1 MLHFFQYPV
10 CTKLKNHYR
19 VLITVALC
27 CIITGTKAQPLFE
40 NQQKFTLQDSLRG
53 TLNKNR
59 NWWDVLHYTI
69 HVTPDIEKETIT
81 GSNTIKF
88 RVTTKNHSRY
98 MQIDLQQ
105 PMKID
110 RLALN
115 GKDYIEDPGN
125 PIQNIGN
132 AWVFPVPLFQENS
145 INEITVYFSGK
156 PRKAVT
162 PPWDGGWVWAKDSLQ
177 RPYVT
182 VACQGLGASVWLP
195 CKDHQ
200 SDEPDNGVTLSIQVP
215 NELTAVGNG
224 KFVGKKPA
232 SAGTTTWTW
241 QVTSPINAY
250 NIIPYIGYYTSW
262 NETYKNDNG
271 TELPLEFWVLDY
283 NKAKAIAH
291 FEKDVQPMIACFEDW
306 FGPYAF
312 YNDGFKLVESSH
324 LGMEH
329 QSAIAYGNKFRN
341 GYMGRDRSGTG
352 EGLDWDFIIIHE
364 AGHEWFGNNIT
375 SADIADMWIHEGFTT
390 YSEALYIEC
399 KRGRAAGDLY
409 IQGLRRNIQNNRPI
423 IGVYGVN
430 HEGSS
435 DMYDKGAN
443 IVLMLREIIDNETLF
458 KNITRGLNKEYFHKT
473 VTTNQVETYINE
485 KSNKNF
491 SKFFDQYL
499 RTNKVPELEYT
510 IKNGQAKYRWANCIA
525 GFNMPLKLAQ
535 NNQWLYPTEEWQ
547 QINLQ
552 PGDTSLV
559 IDKNFYITTK
569 KL

>member
-1 MLHFFQYPV
+1 MLHFFQYV
-10 CTKLKNHYR
+10 LCIKLKNHYKFF
-19 VLITVALC
+19 ITVALC
-27 CIITGTKAQPLFE
+27 CIIASSQAQPLFE

-59 NWWDVLHYTI
+59 NWWDVLHYTV
-69 HVTPDIEKETIT
+69 HVAPDIEKETIS

-88 RVTTKNHSRY
+88 RVTNKNHSRY

-110 RLALN
+110 RLAFN

-145 INEITVYFSGK
+145 TNEITVYFSGK

-162 PPWDGGWVWAKDSLQ
+162 PPWDGGWIWAKDSLQ
-177 RPYVT
+177 RPYIT

-200 SDEPDNGVTLSIQVP
+200 SDEPDNGVVLSIQVP

-224 KFVGKKPA
+224 KFVSKTPA
-232 SAGTTTWTW
+232 SAGTSNWTW
-241 QVTSPINAY
+241 QVTSPINSY
-250 NIIPYIGYYTSW
+250 NIIPYIGHYTNWS
-262 NETYKNDNG
+262 EIYKNANG

-283 NKAKAIAH
+283 NKAKAMAH
-291 FEKDVQPMIACFEDW
+291 FKKDVQPMIACFEDW

-399 KRGRAAGDLY
+399 KRGRAAGDMY

-443 IVLMLREIIDNETLF
+443 IVLMLREIIDNEALF
-458 KNITRGLNKEYFHKT
+458 KEITRGLNKQYFHKT
-473 VTTNQVETYINE
+473 VTTNEIETYISE

-499 RTNKVPELEYT
+499 RTNKVPVLEYT
-510 IKNGQAKYRWANCIA
+510 IQNGQAKYRWTNCIT
-525 GFNMPLKLAQ
+525 GFNMPLKLSQ
-535 NNQWLYPTEEWQ
+535 GNKWLYPTEEWQ
-547 QINLQ
+547 QITLQ
-552 PGDTSLV
+552 QDDTSLT
-559 IDKNFYITTK
+559 IDKNFYINTK